1 MSQLN
6 SITLSNLRK
15 FGSDVTIELSPGA
28 TILLAPNGTG
38 KTTVFEAIEFGLT
51 GKIARLQD
59 IEHVIRDEEAFAQ
72 VSLNFADLTATA
84 KVTSDG
90 TVVQDGN
97 LTALFPGVPEGDVPF
112 LLRLTHLL
120 DQRES
125 DWIVQ
130 AADTQAGSQLAK
142 LPLGREGSRARA
154 ALPSVRRALK
164 DNKSREEEVLRDFER
179 ELNDWN
185 RLIQER
191 DVASAGAVGA
201 LRPRDHLA
209 AAIANAATRTQ
220 SLEQIPPGLL
230 SEPVNQDSLAL
241 AHSALLDVLR
251 TKVERTQALI
261 VGLAEADGLV
271 VSFGTVRSRLD
282 TLSIQLVAALEQL
295 NNHATLRSSN
305 LALQQEH
312 QKHIALA
319 QEELLGVANNL
330 ERLVNQDGARNHLD
344 QRNRALTEAATLV
357 SDIERRFVM
366 LREKHERNLQVRNQH
381 AQLDAQLQSLNE
393 TEKRLRDGERLVVEW
408 EAIERQLQESRDQ
421 ADGFEGALAL
431 AGGVLTEKRAAHES
445 CKAAEAAARA
455 HFQALSASADAIRQA
470 VALIAEHLPLGQD
483 NCPLCLYPHGA
494 AELQIRV
501 AQALQAINPSLTL
514 ADQQLRVAAEALA
527 VSGGELA
534 SALAAVRDWQT
545 RLTDLNNVLDALD
558 RKTAQFRI
566 DPILAS
572 DSVSLA
578 KETLRVQFDS
588 VVASRKSVTERRSGL
603 EPSVPQDVFEYA
615 QHTYEGA
622 AVELDQAR
630 VQHIEAVSRRDQALA
645 TLSSLVSGSAV
656 THTLEDLTVQ
666 KSQIDA
672 QISEL
677 KGRVDAL
684 QTTLAAQED
693 NHAVLNNECR
703 STEEAINHAQSQLAT
718 FRAAWQRLGLSG
730 DPLTEAIQA
739 RASTLKSTLADVQS
753 HLAAM
758 ENLGVEVSAWAKLNE
773 SQLAQRLL
781 DAQRLG
787 RTEEEFATHLNNSI
801 ALARS
806 SLSQLSQLS
815 DAMDT
820 LEDSLKK
827 EIDNVQKHVSK
838 VVPRWQSLLKRVVR
852 ESRFHEASLNFF
864 TYYNKERAEVLVPLG
879 GKSAPVPDVA
889 SEAQLTDLQLTFLLS
904 MAMSHQWSPW
914 KALLLDDPTQHH
926 DLVHASA
933 VFDLLRDYIVDH
945 RFQVVIATHD
955 ALQARYFLRKLQNDG
970 IDAKIW
976 TLVPTEDGVTAEEG
990 QSVHRS
996 RIASSPRSE

>member
-15 FGSDVTIELSPGA
+15 FGRDVTIELSPGA

-84 KVTSDG
+84 KVTPDG
-90 TVVQDGN
+90 AVVQDGN

-142 LPLGREGSRARA
+142 LPLGRDGSRARA

-164 DNKSREEEVLRDFER
+164 DSKSRQEEVLRDFER

-230 SEPVNQDSLAL
+230 AEPVNQDSLAL
-241 AHSALLDVLR
+241 AHSALLDILLD
-251 TKVERTQALI
+251 KVERTQTLI

-271 VSFGTVRSRLD
+271 ASFEAVRSRLD
-282 TLSIQLVAALEQL
+282 TLSTQLVAAFEQL
-295 NNHATLRSSN
+295 NNHAALRSSN
-305 LALQQEH
+305 LALLQDH
-312 QKHIALA
+312 QKHIELA
-319 QEELLGVANNL
+319 QQELLGVAKDL
-330 ERLVNQDGARNHLD
+330 ERLVNQNGARKHLD
-344 QRNRALTEAATLV
+344 QRNQALTEAATLV

-381 AQLDAQLQSLNE
+381 AQLDAQLQSLNN
-393 TEKRLRDGERLVVEW
+393 TEKRLQHGERLVVEW
-408 EAIERQLQESRDQ
+408 EAVERQLQESRDQ
-421 ADGFEGALAL
+421 AAVIEDALAR
-431 AGGVLTEKRAAHES
+431 AGEVLTVKRAKQES
-445 CKAAEAAARA
+445 CKSAEAAARA

-470 VALIAEHLPLGQD
+470 VAAIVEHLPSDQD

-494 AELQIRV
+494 AELEIRV

-514 ADQQLRVAAEALA
+514 AEQQLRGAAEALA
-527 VSGGELA
+527 VSDAELA
-534 SALAAVRDWQT
+534 SALAGVRDCQS
-545 RLTDLNNVLDALD
+545 RLTDLDNVLEALE
-558 RKTAQFRI
+558 RQNAQFRI

-572 DSVSLA
+572 DSVPLA
-578 KETLRVQFDS
+578 KETLRVQLDGIA
-588 VVASRKSVTERRSGL
+588 ASRKSVTERRSGL
-603 EPSVPQDVFEYA
+603 EPFVVREVFEHV
-615 QHTYEGA
+615 QHTYEVA
-622 AVELDQAR
+622 VVELDRAR
-630 VQHIEAVSRRDQALA
+630 VQHTEAVSRRDHALA

-656 THTLEDLTVQ
+656 TRTLEELTAQ
-666 KSQIDA
+666 KHQIDA
-672 QISEL
+672 RISEL
-677 KGRVDAL
+677 NGRVGAL
-684 QTTLAAQED
+684 QATLAAQD
-693 NHAVLNNECR
+693 DHHAALFSDCR
-703 STEEAINHAQSQLAT
+703 SVEEAISHGQSQLASL
-718 FRAAWQRLGLSG
+718 RADWQRLGLAG

-739 RASTLKSTLADVQS
+739 RASTLKSTLADVES
-753 HLAAM
+753 NRATML
-758 ENLGVEVSAWAKLNE
+758 NLGVEISAWAKLAE
-773 SQLAQRLL
+773 SQLAQRLI

-787 RTEEEFATHLNNSI
+787 RTEEEFATYLNNAI
-801 ALARS
+801 TMAQS

-815 DAMDT
+815 DAMGT
-820 LEDSLKK
+820 LEDSLKT

-970 IDAKIW
+970 IEAKIW
-976 TLVPTEDGVTAEEG
+976 TLVPTDDGVTAEEG
-990 QSVHRS
+990 QSRHRK
-996 RIASSPRSE
+996 RIASSSQPE